1 MPELVVKV
9 KFCGLKRPC
18 DIAWANELHP
28 DYAGFV
34 FAGTKRRVSDETAA
48 ALRRELDPSI
58 PAVGVFVDDEL
69 PHMASLVKKGV
80 IQLIQLHGQ
89 EEDALVQQLQTELGV
104 PVIKAFSIANQ
115 DDIKRALE
123 SRADYILLDQG
134 KGGTGKAFDW
144 SLLKEIDR
152 PYFLAGGLTPQNA
165 AQAAKLRPYALDVS
179 SGIETDGVKDR
190 DKMTLFMTTLGVY
203 RR

>member
-1 MPELVVKV
+1 MVKV

-115 DDIKRALE
+115 DDIKRSLE

-152 PYFLAGGLTPQNA
+152 PYF
-165 AQAAKLRPYALDVS
+165 
-179 SGIETDGVKDR
+179 
-190 DKMTLFMTTLGVY
+190 
-203 RR
+203 

>member
-1 MPELVVKV
+1 MVKV

-34 FAGTKRRVSDETAA
+34 FAGTKRSVSDETAA

>member
-1 MPELVVKV
+1 MVKV

-58 PAVGVFVDDEL
+58 PAVGVDEL

>member
-1 MPELVVKV
+1 MVKV

-18 DIAWANELHP
+18 DIAWAKELHP

>member
-1 MPELVVKV
+1 MVKV

-58 PAVGVFVDDEL
+58 PAVGVFVDAL
-69 PHMASLVKKGV
+69 PPMASRVKKGV

>member
-1 MPELVVKV
+1 MVKV

-34 FAGTKRRVSDETAA
+34 FAGTKRRVSDELAA
-48 ALRRELDPSI
+48 ELRRELDPSI
-58 PAVGVFVDDEL
+58 PAVGVFVDDE
-69 PHMASLVKKGV
+69 PQHMASLVKKGV
-80 IQLIQLHGQ
+80 IQLVQLHGQ
-89 EEDALVQQLQTELGV
+89 EDEAFVQQIHTDLGV
-104 PVIKAFSIANQ
+104 PVIKAFSIAKQ
-115 DDIKRALE
+115 DDVRRALE

-144 SLLKEIDR
+144 SLLKGIGR

-165 AQAAKLRPYALDVS
+165 AQAAALQPYALDVS

-190 DKMTLFMTTLGVY
+190 EKMTLFMTILGVY

>member
-1 MPELVVKV
+1 MVKV

-34 FAGTKRRVSDETAA
+34 FAGTTRRVSDETAA

>member
-1 MPELVVKV
+1 MVKV

-80 IQLIQLHGQ
+80 IQLIQLHGP

>member
-1 MPELVVKV
+1 MVKV

-34 FAGTKRRVSDETAA
+34 FAGTKRRVSDELAA
-48 ALRRELDPSI
+48 ELRRELDPSI
-58 PAVGVFVDDEL
+58 PAVGVFVDDE
-69 PHMASLVKKGV
+69 PQHMASLVKKGV
-80 IQLIQLHGQ
+80 IQLVQLHGQ
-89 EEDALVQQLQTELGV
+89 EDEAFVQQIQSDLGV

-115 DDIKRALE
+115 DDVTRALE

-144 SLLKEIDR
+144 SLLKVIGR

-165 AQAAKLRPYALDVS
+165 AQAAALQPYALDVS

-190 DKMTLFMTTLGVY
+190 EKMTLFMTTLGVY

>member
-1 MPELVVKV
+1 MVKV

-18 DIAWANELHP
+18 DIALANELHP

>member
-1 MPELVVKV
+1 MVKV

-34 FAGTKRRVSDETAA
+34 FAGTKRRVSDEAAA
-48 ALRRELDPSI
+48 ALRKELDSSI
-58 PAVGVFVDDEL
+58 PAVGVFVDDDFQ
-69 PHMASLVKKGV
+69 HMASLVKKGV

-89 EEDALVQQLQTELGV
+89 EGEDCVQQIQTDLGV
-104 PVIKAFSIANQ
+104 PVIKAFSIAHE
-115 DDIKRALE
+115 DDIQRALE

-134 KGGTGKAFDW
+134 AGGTGKAFDW
-144 SLLKEIDR
+144 SLLNGIDR

-165 AQAAKLRPYALDVS
+165 AQAAELQPYALDVS

-190 DKMTLFMTTLGVY
+190 DKMTLFMTKLSVY